1 MLVATASIPSELQE
15 RPQWVVWRY
24 EMREGKPTKIP
35 YQAADPRREA
45 KSTDP
50 ATWGT
55 FEQATAAAVQADGI
69 GFVFSP
75 DDPYAGIDFDEI
87 TPDVEDAIRTLDSYT
102 EKSVSGRGAHVIIKG
117 ALPDGKGRRRG
128 KFEVYCQ
135 GRYFA
140 MTGVPLNGRLQRIAS
155 RQDAL
160 SIVMDRFIPP
170 KPVEER
176 PRAPLSPVTLSDQDL
191 LDKMFASASGAKIRR
206 LWDGDCSDYPS
217 HSEADAAL
225 CCHLAFWTGNDAAR
239 VDSLFRHSGL
249 MRDKWDRGDYR
260 VATIGG
266 AIDKTKEVYTQP
278 RPVSIMRPLNG
289 RHAQVEEGEVE
300 PQDGANDSPFVDWR
314 TFWAR
319 EREPAE
325 WVFEDVLA
333 RGRGHAIYAKH
344 KQGKSLLTLYM
355 AAKIATGEQ
364 DVVVVYLDYEMGEE
378 DLYERLDGMGY
389 GARDD
394 LSRLRYAL
402 LPLLPPLDT
411 DAGCAAL
418 SAMLDGVQAE
428 YPDMHQVVIIDT
440 IGRAVKGPEDE
451 ADTWRDFHRHAGM
464 MLKRRGCTWA
474 RLDHGGKDIAK
485 GQRGSSGKGDDPD
498 VVWRLERTQNGV
510 TLHRDVA
517 RMAWVPEK
525 VTFKIVEPPLS
536 FEPAPFDWPAGT
548 WETIEV
554 LNRLGVPLSASV
566 KVANAALRDA
576 DEGRRTAIVSAALRA
591 RREQREATE

>member
-1 MLVATASIPSELQE
+1 MLVTTASIPAELQE

-24 EMREGKPTKIP
+24 EMREGKPTKVP

-55 FEQATAAAVQADGI
+55 FEQATLAALRADGI
-69 GFVFSP
+69 GYVFSP
-75 DDPYAGIDFDEI
+75 DDPYVGIDFDEI
-87 TPDVEDAIRTLDSYT
+87 TPDVEEAIRALDSYT
-102 EKSVSGRGAHVIIKG
+102 EKSVSGRGAHVIVKG
-117 ALPDGKGRRRG
+117 ELPDGKGRRRG
-128 KFEVYCQ
+128 KFEVYSQ

-140 MTGVPLNGRLQRIAS
+140 MTGVPLNGRLQRIAA
-155 RQDAL
+155 RQEAL
-160 SIVMDRFIPP
+160 STVMARFLPA
-170 KPVEER
+170 KPAEER
-176 PRAPLSPVTLSDQDL
+176 PPAPVQPVTLGDREL
-191 LDKMFASASGAKIRR
+191 LDKMFDSASGAKIRR
-206 LWDGDCSDYPS
+206 LWDGDFSDYPS

-225 CCHLAFWTGNDAAR
+225 CCYLAFWTGNDQAR
-239 VDSLFRHSGL
+239 IDSLFRHSGL
-249 MRDKWDRGDYR
+249 MREKWERGDYR
-260 VATIGG
+260 AATVGG
-266 AIDKTKEVYTQP
+266 AVGKTKEVYSPP
-278 RPVSIMRPLNG
+278 RPFTLLRP
-289 RHAQVEEGEVE
+289 RIESAPADPEEDQTL
-300 PQDGANDSPFVDWR
+300 PTASPFVDWR
-314 TFWAR
+314 TFWLR

-325 WVFEDVLA
+325 WVFDDVLA

-344 KQGKSLLTLYM
+344 KQGKSLLTLFM
-355 AAKIATGEQ
+355 AAKIATRKK
-364 DVVVVYLDYEMGEE
+364 DVAAIYLDYEMGEE
-378 DLYERLDGMGY
+378 DLYERLEGMGY
-389 GARDD
+389 GAADD
-394 LSRLRYAL
+394 LSRLKYAL

-428 YPDMHQVVIIDT
+428 YPGMHQVVIIDT

-525 VTFKIVEPPLS
+525 VTFKIIEPPLT

-548 WETIEV
+548 VEAMEV
-554 LNRLGVPLSASV
+554 LNRLGVPLDASV
-566 KVANAALRDA
+566 KVANAALREA
-576 DEGRRTAIVSAALRA
+576 DEGRRTTVVSAALRA
-591 RREQREATE
+591 RRERQEAGE

>member
-1 MLVATASIPSELQE
+1 MAETTTLLEAALSYARRGWPVFPCNGKRPYTTNGFKDATTNLGQVMGWWRRWPNANIGVPTGRVSGLLVLDVDGDA
-15 RPQWVVWRY
+15 
-24 EMREGKPTKIP
+24 GK
-35 YQAADPRREA
+35 AAL
-45 KSTDP
+45 KQLGLHTP
-50 ATWGT
+50 ATVS
-55 FEQATAAAVQADGI
+55 ATTGGGGLHFYFAHPGGNHPNTAGVIGDHIDTRGDGGYVVVPPSVTTGAYEWLMDPENAGLAVPPPWVLAPGNGSAKTSAAPPLPERI
-69 GFVFSP
+69 S
-75 DDPYAGIDFDEI
+75 AGQRD
-87 TPDVEDAIRTLDSYT
+87 TLLTSLAG
-102 EKSVSGRGAHVIIKG
+102 S
-117 ALPDGKGRRRG
+117 LRRRG
-128 KFEVYCQ
+128 ASEV
-135 GRYFA
+135 A
-140 MTGVPLNGRLQRIAS
+140 ILA
-155 RQDAL
+155 AL
-160 SIVMDRFIPP
+160 LAENEVRCDP
-170 KPVEER
+170 
-176 PRAPLSPVTLSDQDL
+176 PLSKEQVQ
-191 LDKMFASASGAKIRR
+191 KIA
-206 LWDGDCSDYPS
+206 
-217 HSEADAAL
+217 HSVGHYEPAESLPQEEPAEAG
-225 CCHLAFWTGNDAAR
+225 T
-239 VDSLFRHSGL
+239 S
-249 MRDKWDRGDYR
+249 
-260 VATIGG
+260 
-266 AIDKTKEVYTQP
+266 
-278 RPVSIMRPLNG
+278 
-289 RHAQVEEGEVE
+289 
-300 PQDGANDSPFVDWR
+300 DSPFVDWR

-355 AAKIATGEQ
+355 AAKIATSE
-364 DVVVVYLDYEMGEE
+364 DDMVVVYLDYEMGEE
-378 DLYERLDGMGY
+378 DLYERLEGMGY

-498 VVWRLERTQNGV
+498 VVWRLERTQSGV

-554 LNRLGVPLSASV
+554 LNRLGVPLDASV
-566 KVANAALRDA
+566 RDAQAALKEA
-576 DEGRRTAIVSAALRA
+576 DEGRRQAVVRAALRA
-591 RREQREATE
+591 RKEQEGQAE